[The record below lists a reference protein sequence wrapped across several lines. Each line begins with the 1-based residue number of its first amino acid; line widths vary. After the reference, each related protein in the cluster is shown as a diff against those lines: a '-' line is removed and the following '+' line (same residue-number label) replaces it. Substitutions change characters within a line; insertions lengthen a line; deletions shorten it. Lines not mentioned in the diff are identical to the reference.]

1 MYPNEGKTIS
11 YSNLCK
17 HTVFDKSQRYFYR
30 NFNGM
35 KKSRIV
41 FMGTP
46 AFATYILKALH
57 EHGHDIAAVVTVPD
71 KPAGRGQKMHVSDVK
86 QYAVAHNLPLLQP
99 DKLKNTDFV
108 DALKNLKADV
118 FVVVAFRMLPR
129 EVWSI
134 PPHGTFN
141 LHASLLPQYRGA
153 APINHAVINGETLS
167 GVTTFL
173 IDEAIDTGNIILRRE
188 EPITDTDT
196 AGTLHD
202 RLMVLGA
209 GAVLETVDMLM
220 AGNPNP
226 VSQDRLLQPGETPK
240 PAPKIYRADC
250 KIDPNNDAVSIYNKA
265 RGLSPYP
272 GAYLVMDFGG
282 GDVQEIKVFETAV
295 KEGPSGDYGKV
306 HTDGKTFLS
315 IETKNKQL
323 EIKSLQSPGKK
334 RLEIAEWLRGM
345 KSTDAHWRVL

>member
-1 MYPNEGKTIS
+1 ME
-11 YSNLCK
+11 
-17 HTVFDKSQRYFYR
+17 
-30 NFNGM
+30 
-35 KKSRIV
+35 KSRIV

-57 EHGHDIAAVVTVPD
+57 ENGHDIAAVVTVPD

-86 QYAVAHNLPLLQP
+86 QYAEAHGLPLLQP
-99 DKLKNTDFV
+99 DKLKNPDFV
-108 DALKNLKADV
+108 HTLQNLGADI
-118 FVVVAFRMLPR
+118 FVVVAFRMLPK
-129 EVWSI
+129 EVWGI
-134 PPHGTFN
+134 PPRGTFN

-153 APINHAVINGETLS
+153 APINHAVINGETRS

-173 IDEAIDTGNIILRRE
+173 IDEAIDTGNIILRKE
-188 EPITDTDT
+188 EPISNTDT

-220 AGNPNP
+220 AGNPKLI
-226 VSQDRLLQPGETPK
+226 SQNELLQPGETPK
-240 PAPKIYRADC
+240 PAPKIFRENC
-250 KIDPNNDAVSIYNKA
+250 KIEPANDAVSIYNKV

-272 GAYLVMDFGG
+272 GAYLTIDFGN

-295 KEGPSGDYGKV
+295 KEGISGDYGKV
-306 HTDGKTFLS
+306 HTDGKTFLAF
-315 IETKNKQL
+315 ETKNNQL